1 MARSASGVE
10 ARLRQALGRLP
21 GDREGTERSSDVEH
35 LGLGRVTIG
44 SIADE
49 GGRGGGQ
56 ETRAAGYQFWMGRT
70 PQKLWLYS
78 VFFYVLTRGPV
89 AVSATFA
96 LVEGGGGQNDHT

>member
-1 MARSASGVE
+1 MARSASGVG

-21 GDREGTERSSDVEH
+21 GDREGTGRSSDVEH

-44 SIADE
+44 RGKCIADE
-49 GGRGGGQ
+49 DGRGGGQ

-78 VFFYVLTRGPV
+78 GFSTY
-89 AVSATFA
+89 
-96 LVEGGGGQNDHT
+96 

>member
-1 MARSASGVE
+1 MARSASGVG

-78 VFFYVLTRGPV
+78 GFSTY
-89 AVSATFA
+89 
-96 LVEGGGGQNDHT
+96 